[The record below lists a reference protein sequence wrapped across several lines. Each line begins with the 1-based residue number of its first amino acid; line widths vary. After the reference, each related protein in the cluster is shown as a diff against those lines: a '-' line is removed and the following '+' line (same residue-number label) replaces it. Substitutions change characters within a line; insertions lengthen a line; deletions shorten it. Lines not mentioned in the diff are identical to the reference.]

1 MSVSHRDMALL
12 LCKKLGGDAYMSER
26 YGVVYKI
33 TNVINNKV
41 YIGVT
46 TKTFR
51 ERYGGNLAKTTH
63 NKHLKNSIKK
73 YGIENFVINEEFD
86 VAYSVEELNEK
97 EQYYIKKYDAMS
109 PNKGYNKVSGGVI
122 GYQYSE
128 QTKLKMSEANTRK
141 KTVYQY
147 MLNGNYIGEYTSLT
161 SVRDIGYCHK
171 SVNDCCL
178 GRHKT
183 AYGCYWS
190 YEKLSKEQVIKRVTA
205 NTRTNTIAVYQYTK
219 SGEFVRRFSSIQDVG
234 REIGLF
240 PQNISKVCSG
250 KRKHCGGY
258 KWSYIPLHKEV
269 V

>member
-1 MSVSHRDMALL
+1 MQKHKIFNAKMQEKEAKSMARPTKSVATRTGHMS
-12 LCKKLGGDAYMSER
+12 KKDIDTRLEYEAKLRGDADKIRPPSFLTLPQRKIFKGLIDYLMPAGLLGNIDVHIVAQAAITINRVQECERIINETGLVDDEGNINPQIKIKSGYISER

-51 ERYGGNLAKTTH
+51 ERYSENLAKTTH

-141 KTVYQY
+141 KIVYQY
-147 MLNGNYIGEYTSLT
+147 MLNGNYIGEYTL
-161 SVRDIGYCHK
+161 
-171 SVNDCCL
+171 
-178 GRHKT
+178 
-183 AYGCYWS
+183 
-190 YEKLSKEQVIKRVTA
+190 
-205 NTRTNTIAVYQYTK
+205 
-219 SGEFVRRFSSIQDVG
+219 
-234 REIGLF
+234 
-240 PQNISKVCSG
+240 
-250 KRKHCGGY
+250 
-258 KWSYIPLHKEV
+258 
-269 V
+269 